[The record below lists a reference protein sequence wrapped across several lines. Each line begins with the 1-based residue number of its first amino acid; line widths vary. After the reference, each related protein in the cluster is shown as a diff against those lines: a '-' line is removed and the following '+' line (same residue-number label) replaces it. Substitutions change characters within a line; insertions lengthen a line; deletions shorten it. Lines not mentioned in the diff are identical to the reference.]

1 MAKKKIEE
9 AAGVAAE
16 VKQEVPAAQEA
27 KKAHVAIQTTEGRTL
42 DSISVYQD
50 KGAAMVK
57 ASYGKINPDGK
68 DAAEKRKD
76 MQPLM
81 HRALTPAQAA
91 EFQRLGGVYSEKA
104 LDYAA
109 RVAFPMHV
117 DDAAYHKK
125 DVVINDRPV
134 NYIIIEKLKEEKLK
148 EENKHLAGSYQM
160 SFGIKGDKETR
171 FFGLLNSEEIAMLRH
186 RAEVHLDK
194 DGKVKSLGAPLTLAA
209 IAARVEQRVMAQRQA
224 KSEKTNAAKAVK
236 WDNYKL
242 PEGAK
247 VDKLRWAPSKDPDRV
262 WLNGVV
268 NGMEVRGLLSK
279 NESTAVRE
287 GFATKEQVLMANRD
301 LSDKVKTV
309 LGIATAV
316 AVTEDAAVKAV
327 VERATDKNAKAFTPE
342 QYKTLN
348 EFAAGQET
356 PEGRKEVFDSLMEKA
371 APQLEG
377 VNPKWVEDVQHELDD
392 LAEGVERDQARTQS
406 VSR

>member
-1 MAKKKIEE
+1 MAKKNEK
-9 AAGVAAE
+9 AAGSAAE
-16 VKQEVPAAQEA
+16 VKQESPAAQET
-27 KKAHVAIQTTEGRTL
+27 KKAYISIQTTEGRTL
-42 DSISVYQD
+42 DSVGVYQD

-57 ASYGKINPDGK
+57 ASYGKINPEGK
-68 DAAEKRKD
+68 TAEEKRKG

-81 HRALTPAQAA
+81 HRALTPAQTA

-117 DDAAYHKK
+117 DDAAYHQKET
-125 DVVINDRPV
+125 VINDRPV
-134 NYIIIEKLKEEKLK
+134 NYIIVEKLKEEDLK
-148 EENKHLAGSYQM
+148 EENKHLAGSFQM
-160 SFGIKGDKETR
+160 SFGTKGDKSSR
-171 FFGLLNSEEIAMLRH
+171 FYGILNSEEMAMLRH
-186 RAEVHLDK
+186 RAEVVLDK
-194 DGKVKSLGAPLTLAA
+194 DGKVKALGAPLTLAA
-209 IAARVEQRVMAQRQA
+209 IASRVEQRVSAQRQA

-236 WDNYKL
+236 WENYKL

-279 NESTAVRE
+279 IESTAVRE

-301 LSDKVKTV
+301 LGNKVKAI

-316 AVTEDAAVKAV
+316 SVSEDAAVKAV
-327 VERATDKNAKAFTPE
+327 VDRATDKNAKAFTPE

-348 EFAAGQET
+348 EFAAGQDS
-356 PEGRKEVFDSLMEKA
+356 PEGRKAVFDSLMEKA

-377 VNPKWVEDVQHELDD
+377 VNAKWVEDVRNELDD
-392 LAEGVERDQARTQS
+392 LAEGAERDQSRTQS
-406 VSR
+406 VGR

>member
-9 AAGVAAE
+9 AAGSAAE
-16 VKQEVPAAQEA
+16 VKQESPAAQET
-27 KKAHVAIQTTEGRTL
+27 KKAHISIQTTEGRTL
-42 DSISVYQD
+42 DSVGVYQD

-57 ASYGKINPDGK
+57 ASYGKINPEGK
-68 DAAEKRKD
+68 TAEEKRKG

-81 HRALTPAQAA
+81 HRALTPAQTA

-117 DDAAYHKK
+117 DDAAYHQKET
-125 DVVINDRPV
+125 VINDRPV
-134 NYIIIEKLKEEKLK
+134 NYIIVEKLKEEDLK
-148 EENKHLAGSYQM
+148 EENKHLAGSFQM
-160 SFGIKGDKETR
+160 SFGTKGDKTTR
-171 FFGLLNSEEIAMLRH
+171 FYGILNSEEMAMLRH
-186 RAEVHLDK
+186 RAEVVLDK
-194 DGKVKSLGAPLTLAA
+194 DGKVKALGAPLTLAA
-209 IAARVEQRVMAQRQA
+209 IAGRVEQRVTAQRQA

-301 LSDKVKTV
+301 LGNKVKAI

-316 AVTEDAAVKAV
+316 SVSEDAAVKAV
-327 VERATDKNAKAFTPE
+327 VDRATDKNAKAFTPE

-348 EFAAGQET
+348 ELAAGQDS
-356 PEGRKEVFDSLMEKA
+356 PEGRKAVFDSLMEKA

-377 VNPKWVEDVQHELDD
+377 VNAKWVEDVQSELED
-392 LAEGVERDQARTQS
+392 LAEGIERDQSRSQS
-406 VSR
+406 VGR